1 MLSLFA
7 ASGALVAPQAP
18 VSIDRLTVNLT
29 PDDHKKMSGLTTSL
43 AATILSEHG
52 VVLLKGALPIELVDE
67 AADAVATSFDRC
79 RTALKDRGLKPQK
92 PFAFA
97 EIAHRSKLRYDM
109 QVAEAATALPTSLV
123 ESPPW
128 RPLLDRALGDDHIDL
143 FQGAVIAEPGAADQ
157 QPHMDGGH
165 LYQGTHGYE
174 QAQNPPHCLN
184 VFVPLVDVTE
194 ENGPTEF
201 WPGSHVLTQARAAFA
216 GVTPS
221 VSLAGARGDAI
232 VFDYRVVHR
241 GRENV
246 AETTRPVLYLTSCRS
261 WFRDAQNFPEERLLG
276 PSPTAGGA
284 SGTPAGGFGASKA
297 KAAKPMK
304 AKAKKRK

>member
-1 MLSLFA
+1 MQRES
-7 ASGALVAPQAP
+7 
-18 VSIDRLTVNLT
+18 
-29 PDDHKKMSGLTTSL
+29 
-43 AATILSEHG
+43 
-52 VVLLKGALPIELVDE
+52 
-67 AADAVATSFDRC
+67 
-79 RTALKDRGLKPQK
+79 
-92 PFAFA
+92 FAFA

-109 QVAEAATALPTSLV
+109 QLAPGASATASLPEAVLYD
-123 ESPPW
+123 PPW
-128 RPLLDRALGDDHIDL
+128 QPLIQKLLGDDAILL
-143 FQGAVIAEPGAADQ
+143 FQGVVISEPGSDAQ
-157 QPHMDGGH
+157 RPHMDGGH
-165 LYQGTHGYE
+165 LYQSTHGYE

-201 WPGSHVLTQARAAFA
+201 WPGSHMLTQARAAFA

>member
-1 MLSLFA
+1 MLPLVTTA
-7 ASGALVAPQAP
+7 AALVGPAPAL
-18 VSIDRLTVNLT
+18 SIDRLTVRLT
-29 PDDHKKMSGLTTSL
+29 PDDHKKMSSLSTSL
-43 AATILSEHG
+43 ATTILSEHG
-52 VVLLKGALPIELVDE
+52 VVLLKGALPTELVDE
-67 AADAVATSFDRC
+67 AAAAVTDSFGQC
-79 RTALKDRGLKPQK
+79 RAALKDRGLKPQK

-109 QVAEAATALPTSLV
+109 QVAEAATALPRALV

-128 RPLLDRALGDDHIDL
+128 RPLLERCLGEDHIDL
-143 FQGAVIAEPGAADQ
+143 FQGAVIAEPGAANQ

-216 GVTPS
+216 DMSPS

-232 VFDYRVVHR
+232 IFDYRVVHR
-241 GRENV
+241 GREN
-246 AETTRPVLYLTSCRS
+246 AADASRPVLYLTSSRS

-276 PSPTAGGA
+276 PSPKAAAGGA
-284 SGTPAGGFGASKA
+284 GAAAGGFGGA
-297 KAAKPMK
+297 
-304 AKAKKRK
+304 AKAKPKAKSKKRK